1 MNLSIKGDAFYIDN
15 VFLCHCA
22 AGNGRQNLPTGR
34 FEIATQYSHV
44 HGKVLPDAIGL
55 GWIGAGYECDCVLG
69 SVRGRNGVL
78 PSQGSLSRLLAMLE
92 VAESAGRPVWLEVVN

>member
-1 MNLSIKGDAFYIDN
+1 MNLSIKDGVLYADN
-15 VFLCHCA
+15 LRFCLA
-22 AGNGRQNLPTGR
+22 EPGNGRDRLPTGY
-34 FEIATQYSHV
+34 FEVTTQYAHV

>member
-34 FEIATQYSHV
+34 FETATQYSHT
-44 HGKVLPDAIGL
+44 HGKILADAYGL
-55 GWIGAGYECDCVLG
+55 GWIGADIGCDIILG
-69 SVRGRNGVL
+69 SVLRRNGVL
-78 PSQGSLSRLLAMLE
+78 PSQGALSRLLAMLE
-92 VAESAGRPVWLEVVN
+92 VAEGNGSAVWLEVVK

>member
-1 MNLSIKGDAFYIDN
+1 MNLSIKDGILYVDN
-15 VFLCHCA
+15 LRFCLA
-22 AGNGRQNLPTGR
+22 EAGNGRPNLPTGR
-34 FEIATQYSHV
+34 YEVATQYAHV

-55 GWIGAGYECDCVLG
+55 GWIGASHECDVVLG

-92 VAESAGRPVWLEVVN
+92 VAEGNGSTVWLEVVN